1 MLAQPNERKKKF
13 YVYCVIDF
21 ERVIY
26 LFMSSLARLER
37 SYYAVGSRSTKPG
50 IFDYLF
56 EHRPCYAR
64 GSAGMCAALKEGN
77 PLYSNY

>member
-1 MLAQPNERKKKF
+1 
-13 YVYCVIDF
+13 
-21 ERVIY
+21 
-26 LFMSSLARLER
+26 MSSLTRLER

-64 GSAGMCAALKEGN
+64 GSAGMCAALKREIPSILITREIITKDCFKMSAQEETVLG
-77 PLYSNY
+77 L